1 MLNSH
6 KEPLISFVVPHYN
19 LPEELL
25 QRCIAS
31 ILAQKLPKECYE
43 IIVVDDGSD
52 TAPALT
58 REQADEDNIKLI
70 FTDHSG
76 PGGARNAGIDAAQG
90 KYIQFIDADDTLCP
104 ESLGECVEILRNE
117 RPSILRFA
125 YNVCY
130 EGEVSGNQA
139 AEKKPVKCSNTISG
153 AAFMAEYNLHGSPWS
168 YIFERKIADINNIR
182 FATGVYHED
191 EEFNTKLHYHAPTLV
206 HCDITVYNYCIR
218 KGSITANSNSVF
230 EEKRLEDL
238 FSLLERLCEFRKSET
253 AGANPLQRRG
263 IERKMAMLT
272 VDTLLNLFY
281 ANKSAKEIIKLCN
294 KRLRAL
300 SLYPLPKKNYSLKYR
315 IFRKFSN
322 NKAGL
327 FILRM
332 IIPRHK
338 PKKR

>member
-6 KEPLISFVVPHYN
+6 KAPLISFVVPHYN
-19 LPEELL
+19 LPQELL

-31 ILAQKLPKECYE
+31 IIAQELPKECYE

-58 REQADEDNIKLI
+58 KEQAAEDNIKII
-70 FTDHSG
+70 FTNHSG

-104 ESLGECVEILRNE
+104 KSLIGCIEILRSE

-130 EGEVSGNQA
+130 EGEASYNRQTE
-139 AEKKPVKCSNTISG
+139 EKPTKYSNTISG
-153 AAFMAEYNLHGSPWS
+153 AAFMAEHNLHGSPWS

-218 KGSITANSNSVF
+218 KGSITANSNSAF

-238 FSLLERLCEFRKSET
+238 FSLLERLCEFRAKE
-253 AGANPLQRRG
+253 AIGANPLQQRG

-281 ANKSAKEIIKLCN
+281 ANKSAKEIIRLCN

-315 IFRKFSN
+315 IFRKFAN
-322 NKAGL
+322 NKVGL

-332 IIPRHK
+332 ILPRHK